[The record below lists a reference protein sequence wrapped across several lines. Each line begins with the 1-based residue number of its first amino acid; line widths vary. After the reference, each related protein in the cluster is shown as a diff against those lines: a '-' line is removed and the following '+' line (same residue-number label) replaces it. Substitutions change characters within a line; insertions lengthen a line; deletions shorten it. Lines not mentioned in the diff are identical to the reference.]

1 MLKDFAILAAKVVVI
16 IAVFRVIEDVAKVP
30 PAVNK
35 YLP

>member
-1 MLKDFAILAAKVVVI
+1 MEMLKFAGKVIVVI
-16 IAVFRVIEDVAKVP
+16 AIARVLEQALNVP